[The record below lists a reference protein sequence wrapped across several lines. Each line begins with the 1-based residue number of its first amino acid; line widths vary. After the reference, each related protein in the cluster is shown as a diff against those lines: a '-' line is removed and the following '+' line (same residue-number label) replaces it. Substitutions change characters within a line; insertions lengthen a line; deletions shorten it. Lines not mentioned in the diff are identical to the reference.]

1 MYADIGVAPLWDANK
16 GGFVALMT
24 TTDFANAVKKSF
36 DGGGSPN
43 ILNSTI
49 TEMLSSEEQYFIHSD
64 FNSIDAEDS
73 VHQLCA
79 SLSRYDSEYVPVI
92 DPDEGSL
99 VAILGYMDI
108 LFLLVQMTD
117 RFPLM
122 FAATVESALIA
133 YVKNIPTVPRTAYL
147 SDVFDVI
154 EDRDVKCV
162 AVADPTGRVSTLYQ
176 ISDAEFLSSIVS
188 DTLLQ
193 SFGSKTIG
201 EVVDF
206 KNDDSDNTTSPCFCA
221 LHNTIKNVVEQMVHG
236 KRTKLL
242 CMDSAGESLGI
253 ITVRDIVSYI
263 FDGDIHC

>member
-1 MYADIGVAPLWDANK
+1 
-16 GGFVALMT
+16 MT
-24 TTDFANAVKKSF
+24 TSDFANAVKKSF

-43 ILNSTI
+43 VMRSTI
-49 TEMLSSEEQYFIHSD
+49 TEMLSSEDQCFLHAD

-79 SLSRYDSEYVPVI
+79 SLSRYDSEYVPVV

-122 FAATVESALIA
+122 FSATVESALLA
-133 YVKNIPTVPRTAYL
+133 YVKNVPTVPRSTCL
-147 SDVFDVI
+147 SDVFDII

-162 AVADPTGRVSTLYQ
+162 AVANATGRVDALYQ
-176 ISDAEFLSSIVS
+176 TSDADFMASIVS

-193 SFGSKTIG
+193 SFGSRTLG
-201 EVVDF
+201 DVVDF
-206 KNDDSDNTTSPCFCA
+206 KSDGNDSVVFSCFCA
-221 LHNTIKNVVEQMVHG
+221 MHDTIKNVVEQMVHG
-236 KRTKLL
+236 KTTKLL
-242 CMDSAGESLGI
+242 CMDGAGESLGI

-263 FDGDIHC
+263 FDGDVHL